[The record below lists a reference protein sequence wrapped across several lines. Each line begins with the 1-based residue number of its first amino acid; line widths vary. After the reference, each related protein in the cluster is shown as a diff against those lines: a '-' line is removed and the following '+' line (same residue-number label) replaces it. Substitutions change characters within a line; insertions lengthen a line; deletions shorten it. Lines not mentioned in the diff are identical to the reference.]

1 MMRVYLDNCCYN
13 RPYDDQSQLKISMET
28 QAKLNIQQ
36 QIRAG
41 KLELAASYILEAENA
56 VNPFQMKRKDIQAFI
71 DQYTKV
77 FVSDDMNEEVR
88 KIASNIMRT
97 GVKLMD
103 ACHIACAVL
112 AGCEVFFSTD
122 KRLLKYQTDEI
133 RIVNPAVFIIEQEA
147 AE

>member
-1 MMRVYLDNCCYN
+1 MRVYLDNCCYN

-28 QAKLNIQQ
+28 QAKLNIQHC
-36 QIRAG
+36 
-41 KLELAASYILEAENA
+41 L
-56 VNPFQMKRKDIQAFI
+56 
-71 DQYTKV
+71 
-77 FVSDDMNEEVR
+77 
-88 KIASNIMRT
+88 
-97 GVKLMD
+97 
-103 ACHIACAVL
+103 CCAVL